1 MNLSLLIEKIY
12 NINCGGA
19 VYNCDVVVEYVRG
32 HFLFVSPLSPSLSIN
47 QLITGFIK
55 FQAITKGSTA
65 ILVARLEVVRKAPTL
80 MIATILRN
88 LHTWIILE
96 ITLNSVALVSTM
108 SH

>member
-1 MNLSLLIEKIY
+1 M
-12 NINCGGA
+12 
-19 VYNCDVVVEYVRG
+19 YNCDVMVEYVRG
-32 HFLFVSPLSPSLSIN
+32 RFLFVSPLSLSIN